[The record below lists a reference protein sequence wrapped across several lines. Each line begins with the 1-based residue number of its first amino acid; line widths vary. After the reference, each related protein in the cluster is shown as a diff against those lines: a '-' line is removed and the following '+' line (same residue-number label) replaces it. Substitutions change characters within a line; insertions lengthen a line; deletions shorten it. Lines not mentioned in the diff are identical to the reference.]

1 MSNSTFGA
9 KVEIFVAGS
18 PGAYVEIKGATNI
31 TNPRLQMAD
40 PISSL
45 TNDMTS
51 GIPELVHSKTYQWAP
66 GSCDIEQIPADAGQV
81 ALIAAAAGTAL
92 AKFKFTRVGVT
103 PVIVNAFV
111 RIEDGD
117 NPSESPTAQTLS
129 ATFLPSGVSPVS

>member
-1 MSNSTFGA
+1 MSESTFGA

-31 TNPRLQMAD
+31 VNPRLQMAE

-45 TNDMTS
+45 TADMTA
-51 GIPELVHSKTYQWAP
+51 GIPTLTHPKTFQWSP
-66 GSCDIEQIPADAGQV
+66 GSCDFEQKPTDAGQI

-92 AKFKFTRVGVT
+92 AKFKFTRLGVT

-111 RIEDGD
+111 QIEEGD
-117 NPSESPTAQTLS
+117 NPSETPTAQTLS
-129 ATFLPSGVSPVS
+129 ATFLPSGVSPTT